1 MYNTRLLTILI
12 WLGNKH
18 VLYNSDPNLRKQ
30 GPQPAGI
37 SAQARLEVGSFEA
50 MSDGGVSSHWTQYID
65 LIIGGITK
73 IFQGCTT
80 LVILACAESF
90 RILGIAIVAPSPQIC
105 IDLSTFQSDL
115 STFQPFNTHYRIKT
129 GENELFRLLRLY

>member
-1 MYNTRLLTILI
+1 MNQRIIAGLPLAGGAI
-12 WLGNKH
+12 NVH
-18 VLYNSDPNLRKQ
+18 LRKQ

-80 LVILACAESF
+80 LVIH
-90 RILGIAIVAPSPQIC
+90 
-105 IDLSTFQSDL
+105 
-115 STFQPFNTHYRIKT
+115 N
-129 GENELFRLLRLY
+129 